1 MRNRLPPLG
10 ALLAF
15 EAAAKSGSFATA
27 AQQLFVTPAAISQ
40 QIRTLESHL
49 QIVLF
54 ERSKSGVK
62 LTRAAQSYLIFVEQG
77 LAQLRLGQQQLQQF
91 DNLDVLTIS
100 ALPSVAQ
107 KWLMPLV
114 MEWMSLHPAFEVRVE
129 ASHTRVNFNNSAS
142 DMCISFGIE
151 GYKDFHRE
159 KLLRD
164 QVSLVLS
171 PQLAETLE
179 VVSVENVCQLPMIH
193 VDWGNDNRNLPQWSD
208 WLALNEQRLSYI
220 QPGPRF
226 NLSSMAIE
234 AAVQSKGVLL
244 GQHLLI
250 QKELAS
256 SQLISPFKQS
266 LTLGEDYYLVY
277 PQRTLDNPKAAAFI
291 EWLKQRL
298 C

>member
-1 MRNRLPPLG
+1 MNKRLPPLG

-62 LTRAAQSYLIFVEQG
+62 LTRAAQSYLIFIQQG
-77 LAQLRLGQQQLQQF
+77 LEQLRLGQQQLQQF

-114 MEWMSLHPAFEVRVE
+114 MEWMTLHPQFEVRVE

-142 DMCISFGIE
+142 DMCISFGAE
-151 GYKDFHRE
+151 GYKECHRD

-164 QVSLVLS
+164 EVSLVIS
-171 PQLAETLE
+171 PQLIESMATVNAE
-179 VVSVENVCQLPMIH
+179 SVCQLPMIH
-193 VDWGNDNRNLPQWSD
+193 VDWGDDNRNLPQWSD
-208 WLALNEQRLSYI
+208 WLALNEQSLGYT

-234 AAVQSKGVLL
+234 AAVQSKGILL

-250 QKELAS
+250 HKELAS
-256 SQLISPFKQS
+256 GELISPFEQS
-266 LTLGEDYYLVY
+266 LILGEDYYLVY
-277 PQRTLDNPKAAAFI
+277 PQRTLDNPKAVAFI
-291 EWLKQRL
+291 EWLKQRI